1 MELTV
6 KELLDMSASLKKLLN
21 ESLPIKTAYKLSR
34 MVKSIDGETKTYNEK
49 KNELVGKYGEKVG
62 RGMQINQEIET
73 PEGNIPNPKFIEFLK
88 DLEEIQSVKIEL
100 PDIKVKIDELGDINF
115 PAVDLSNLERFI
127 DEK

>member
-21 ESLPIKTAYKLSR
+21 ESMPIKTAYKLSR

-115 PAVDLSNLERFI
+115 PAVDLSNLES
-127 DEK
+127 